1 MLNNIIT
8 FESFDSLNESSYITV
23 PEGINTTFNFTSNK
37 NLTWDLEN
45 YGDKEHFQINSQ
57 TGEIRFDKVPDFEKP
72 LDSKGTVISLKLNS
86 NTNSQFFIELFDYES
101 PEFINTEITAENF
114 LKYVDDNSYILRPD
128 NCIDNGL

>member
-45 YGDKEHFQINSQ
+45 YGDKEYFQINSQ

-72 LDSKGTVISLKLNS
+72 LDSRGTVVSLKLNS
-86 NTNSQFFIELFDYES
+86 NTNSRTISIVNQADAPS
-101 PEFINTEITAENF
+101 
-114 LKYVDDNSYILRPD
+114 
-128 NCIDNGL
+128 